1 MAADF
6 DRFAW
11 LRPTFLPVVAAGNA
25 GAGDVGAASAN
36 LGNAVG
42 TVSSPAVAKN
52 CLAVA
57 ATLTE
62 PFEGSPEREEVGRE
76 KVTGELLVAAV
87 TGGVAGANQ
96 ARRGH
101 RAVAAIFSS
110 SSGSSSSSSNL
121 GVGTVNGLP
130 PLTSLA
136 ASASGDWALV
146 AADPIDACLP
156 LKNGNLDSTSPSAS
170 AAVVFA
176 WRGRCSFATKAANA
190 AAAGAAALLIA
201 NSGPGGA
208 LRMTGTPPTAA
219 TPLAPTAGISKS
231 SGEDLS
237 AALSAGQRL
246 RVSFSR
252 DLLRSPLS
260 AAPFGSIAASSTA
273 SSGFSPLPRSESIA
287 YFSSG
292 GPTPDGRLKP
302 DVAAPGTKASA
313 FSDGDPGSGN
323 CGAGVDRGTSM
334 ATPLVAGAAL
344 LARQYFLQGWW
355 WSFSSSSSL
364 LPPLASANA
373 SAGFEPTSALLRAVL
388 LGGAVPMRGLAPA
401 APSSSSSSSASD
413 AAFDLLPLDPVSFD
427 EFF

>member
-1 MAADF
+1 MTSSHTTGILFVCLGNICRSPTAEAIMAHRLGFEDLGVHVEVESAGTGDWHVGHPPDERARDEATRRGVPMAGVAQQFTAADF

-219 TPLAPTAGISKS
+219 TPLAPRPGSRNLPEKTSRRRSRRARGCASPS
-231 SGEDLS
+231 RGTCSARPSAPLLSGP
-237 AALSAGQRL
+237 
-246 RVSFSR
+246 
-252 DLLRSPLS
+252 SPL
-260 AAPFGSIAASSTA
+260 ARLLVAASLLCRGA
-273 SSGFSPLPRSESIA
+273 SR
-287 YFSSG
+287 
-292 GPTPDGRLKP
+292 
-302 DVAAPGTKASA
+302 
-313 FSDGDPGSGN
+313 
-323 CGAGVDRGTSM
+323 
-334 ATPLVAGAAL
+334 
-344 LARQYFLQGWW
+344 
-355 WSFSSSSSL
+355 
-364 LPPLASANA
+364 
-373 SAGFEPTSALLRAVL
+373 
-388 LGGAVPMRGLAPA
+388 
-401 APSSSSSSSASD
+401 
-413 AAFDLLPLDPVSFD
+413 
-427 EFF
+427 